1 MSRKQ
6 SYVLFQHGEHPR
18 IYVNP
23 SNKDELALKGTLVKK
38 PNNRKLSKVP
48 MEQWLLEDG
57 KIVTPSV
64 TGQNCDTKRN
74 RSITANYK
82 GRRIYSN

>member
-23 SNKDELALKGTLVKK
+23 SNKDELALKG
-38 PNNRKLSKVP
+38 
-48 MEQWLLEDG
+48 LLKE
-57 KIVTPSV
+57 
-64 TGQNCDTKRN
+64 RL
-74 RSITANYK
+74 
-82 GRRIYSN
+82 